1 MSSSANQVRSL
12 YRKLLR
18 QGNQF
23 AAYNFR
29 EYAVRRTKDAFRQHV
44 AESDS
49 SKIQELL
56 SRGNTELQMLKR
68 QTVVSQFFQLD
79 RLVVE
84 GGKTGKQTG
93 NKGDIVRQTEHG
105 LSSLGSNGDT
115 EYAEESPDAE
125 PPENVHQSRRR
136 AVRGDAL
143 SPTKQT
149 IDNNSQ
155 NCVNIRQY
163 LKAADFFALEVAAT
177 ALVAPRQI
185 MMSSK
190 VYLFVNG
197 TNLTQLA
204 PWTQQLLREARR
216 PRLAK
221 RPQEPT
227 EDDKPEEEDE
237 NEAVQ
242 TGWQS
247 KKWSQVPSHLE
258 KPEREF
264 LAKRRKGLPSL
275 HTQIALQAANAAASS
290 APTRRTKVMKSD
302 ADGNTT
308 VYEVLVPEGQ
318 TVEGE
323 VVDDTVMADAAPVQ
337 AAPGTVIEGVGI
349 ANAEGVIVATDLLQQ
364 QQQPMRRKPIPP
376 RRIRKGG
383 PGRGKKKVMFNP
395 DDGHNAAATSTPGGG
410 VSVATPSTLNAN
422 ADDSAMDIDSTP
434 KPDANDNDDND
445 NDNEEGDEEDGEEG
459 EEGDEDDDRED
470 GELSDGEDPQVTEQE
485 PVSGLE
491 ETVSAPANVEIE
503 VEADE
508 PTVAAVEEAQDEPTV
523 SVVEEAQEVTQELV
537 GEAQEVTEAPVEIT
551 EEPATIATEEEADE
565 QPVAVTSSE
574 VKEAEIAEASEPQE
588 EALTKKLDN
597 DTKAGPE
604 RSEEDA
610 IEKDT
615 TMKDSP
621 EKDTT
626 MEDAPDKGTDDS

>member
-136 AVRGDAL
+136 AFRAGGRSNRSGRSQADHDVFEGLPVRQWHQSESIVGL
-143 SPTKQT
+143 PPPT
-149 IDNNSQ
+149 
-155 NCVNIRQY
+155 
-163 LKAADFFALEVAAT
+163 EVAQTGDNAWPE
-177 ALVAPRQI
+177 LPMPRD
-185 MMSSK
+185 SA
-190 VYLFVNG
+190 
-197 TNLTQLA
+197 QLA

-537 GEAQEVTEAPVEIT
+537 GEAQEVTEAPMEIT

-597 DTKAGPE
+597 DTKAGSE